1 MTNHLG
7 QGVPRLG
14 VLRRHPLQRS
24 DKLVLAT
31 GEMFPTTRGLE
42 DEIDGTGI
50 DNVERLGQY
59 VFEMTQAQI
68 KALGGQVTLVKGAD
82 TTEKGNVLETDGDGV
97 DEEDSLH
104 EDVVPE
110 RIFNPELFHFRK
122 CTIANDTPDIQV
134 ASEISTRSD
143 DARKC
148 ASEFDIYTPISQQM
162 CTRTT
167 YPPSSASLYEGLS
180 SAPSS
185 CNPAISHALPIPLS
199 WYRRAWR
206 SQRRVRRSLGSRVR
220 GADSRTICLINISV
234 FLTE

>member
-110 RIFNPELFHFRK
+110 
-122 CTIANDTPDIQV
+122 
-134 ASEISTRSD
+134 
-143 DARKC
+143 
-148 ASEFDIYTPISQQM
+148 
-162 CTRTT
+162 
-167 YPPSSASLYEGLS
+167 
-180 SAPSS
+180 
-185 CNPAISHALPIPLS
+185 
-199 WYRRAWR
+199 
-206 SQRRVRRSLGSRVR
+206 
-220 GADSRTICLINISV
+220 
-234 FLTE
+234 